1 MERNDRSVAVVGAG
15 IGGLAAA
22 LALRS
27 AGFSVRVYERE
38 VHPRELGLALLLA
51 PNAMSALRELS
62 LADAIVT
69 AGAAARR
76 GEVRRLDGKTL
87 RRIDS
92 TMVTERLG
100 EPAIVALRPVLH
112 GALLEAVGEEALVLG
127 RRATGCTASEA
138 GATVHFEGGE
148 NVRARIVVGA
158 DGVGSAIRN
167 ALHPTD
173 TPPQPSGLFALRGV
187 AHGVG
192 HHLGEL
198 SGAQYFGRGIEAG
211 VVKANSEAVYWYL
224 SVPAAA
230 LKGKSQAPREL
241 LEQLVTGSHAPL
253 QAIVTATRPEDV
265 RLDELFERAPLP
277 QWGRGAVTLLG
288 DAAHPM
294 LPHAG
299 QGAAQA
305 LEDAVTLARALRAER
320 PLEASLRRYEKVRS
334 GRTSTVVRVAKR
346 NAQLGS
352 VSSALG
358 CWLRDTALTL
368 VPSGLILR
376 HLVSMGRPPPVEE

>member
-1 MERNDRSVAVVGAG
+1 
-15 IGGLAAA
+15 
-22 LALRS
+22 
-27 AGFSVRVYERE
+27 
-38 VHPRELGLALLLA
+38 
-51 PNAMSALRELS
+51 
-62 LADAIVT
+62 
-69 AGAAARR
+69 
-76 GEVRRLDGKTL
+76 
-87 RRIDS
+87 
-92 TMVTERLG
+92 
-100 EPAIVALRPVLH
+100 VLH

-127 RRATGCTASEA
+127 RRATGCTASEG

-148 NVRARIVVGA
+148 HVRARIVVGA
-158 DGVGSAIRN
+158 DGVGSVIRK

-211 VVKANSEAVYWYL
+211 VVKANSEAVYWYV

-230 LKGKSQAPREL
+230 RKGRSQAPHEL
-241 LEQLVTGSHAPL
+241 LEQLAAGVHAPL
-253 QAIVTATRPEDV
+253 QAIVTATRPEDL
-265 RLDELFERAPLP
+265 RLDELFERAPLS
-277 QWGRGAVTLLG
+277 QWGRSG
-288 DAAHPM
+288 DAAGRCRA
-294 LPHAG
+294 PHAAARG
-299 QGAAQA
+299 PRRRAGPGGRSDTGAGAAGRA
-305 LEDAVTLARALRAER
+305 AARGLAPPLREG
-320 PLEASLRRYEKVRS
+320 RS
-334 GRTSTVVRVAKR
+334 GRTSIVVRVAKR

-358 CWLRDTALTL
+358 CWLRNTAWTL